1 MVSSCQSSAP
11 PPSVKAVNDGSLPTN
26 ISEDAQQSSG
36 TYKNFHFIFGAHMCM
51 CLFAS
56 VENSV
61 RSLTKKGFEERAA
74 TVFEKKVA
82 KLFDHVGNQL
92 FNKFNIS
99 GIFLLLFSPNASE
112 NDEVRFE

>member
-1 MVSSCQSSAP
+1 MVSSCRSSTP
-11 PPSVKAVNDGSLPTN
+11 PLSSVNAANDGSLPTN

-61 RSLTKKGFEERAA
+61 MSVTKKGFEERAE
-74 TVFEKKVA
+74 TVFEMKVA
-82 KLFDHVGNQL
+82 KLFDNVGNQRQ
-92 FNKFNIS
+92 FW
-99 GIFLLLFSPNASE
+99 
-112 NDEVRFE
+112 